1 MDNVPVSIFN
11 SVFCMDEAVSQV
23 KGWRGGCPSSHWARG
38 RETNWTGNRSIAGD
52 TPINLTLKSR
62 LIFLI

>member
-11 SVFCMDEAVSQV
+11 SVFCTDEAVSQG

-38 RETNWTGNRSIAGD
+38 KGD
-52 TPINLTLKSR
+52 KLDR
-62 LIFLI
+62 